1 MLVSP
6 SAGLRQNRNRL
17 RRALVRRFEKKGGTN
32 ALVCPRQ
39 IHKIDFF
46 TYCSNP
52 SCSTGSC
59 SLALASDFNTIV
71 SANSAEV
78 FRAVAISLTSKYLAR
93 SSIVFSRKES
103 GLLLLREHK
112 LLRTTATSRRDPV
125 RILSEFSLKRCFQS
139 WWQFS
144 LPRSKNPNTLL
155 VSIVLT
161 TDRSP
166 TLIAFDWGTM
176 TRKPLDTIR
185 IM

>member
-1 MLVSP
+1 QSSCSKTKRTGTQPVLVKF
-6 SAGLRQNRNRL
+6 LQNL
-17 RRALVRRFEKKGGTN
+17 LA
-32 ALVCPRQ
+32 
-39 IHKIDFF
+39 
-46 TYCSNP
+46 YCSNP
-52 SCSTGSC
+52 SCITGNWSF
-59 SLALASDFNTIV
+59 AFASDFSTMV
-71 SANSAEV
+71 SANSADV

-93 SSIVFSRKES
+93 SSIFFSRKER

-112 LLRTTATSRRDPV
+112 LLRTTATSRREPV

-139 WWQFS
+139 WWQFN

-155 VSIVLT
+155 VSIVFT

>member
-1 MLVSP
+1 MKVSH

-17 RRALVRRFEKKGGTN
+17 RRAFVRVFEKKGDKRYGLSPPN
-32 ALVCPRQ
+32 SQNR
-39 IHKIDFF
+39 FF
-46 TYCSNP
+46 IYCSNP

-93 SSIVFSRKES
+93 SSIFFSRKES

-139 WWQFS
+139 W
-144 LPRSKNPNTLL
+144 
-155 VSIVLT
+155 
-161 TDRSP
+161 
-166 TLIAFDWGTM
+166 
-176 TRKPLDTIR
+176 
-185 IM
+185 